1 MYSHSLQVFSF
12 IITYK
17 EPKKMNITDD
27 ISNPAKINQQTF
39 FLESHQKLNSN
50 SRPSSAEKNTGCF
63 KDMLQRAKNV
73 ELNKINSVNK
83 PQEIWKSL
91 KIDTIRTSYTRM
103 AEQLFPLQN
112 RENINFNVI
121 RRNCVYIVSIFND
134 FQIS

>member
-1 MYSHSLQVFSF
+1 
-12 IITYK
+12 
-17 EPKKMNITDD
+17 MNITDD

-50 SRPSSAEKNTGCF
+50 SRPSPAEKNTGCF
-63 KDMLQRAKNV
+63 KDMLQSAKNV

-103 AEQLFPLQN
+103 AEQLFSFN
-112 RENINFNVI
+112 NKENINLNLS
-121 RRNCVYIVSIFND
+121 RGSSVYTDNSFSIQPSNQVSNNEIFEVREID
-134 FQIS
+134 ILI

>member
-1 MYSHSLQVFSF
+1 
-12 IITYK
+12 
-17 EPKKMNITDD
+17 MNITDA

-50 SRPSSAEKNTGCF
+50 TRPSAAEKNTGCF

-103 AEQLFPLQN
+103 AEQLFSYNNKEKSNLTPSRGISAYTANSFSIQSLNQIGN
-112 RENINFNVI
+112 NEIFEIREIDI
-121 RRNCVYIVSIFND
+121 LI
-134 FQIS
+134 